1 MVFLVELEINCLQN
15 IPVGGIVIIVE
26 TKEEKK

>member
-1 MVFLVELEINCLQN
+1 MVFLVDLEINYLQN
-15 IPVGGIVIIVE
+15 IPIGGIVIIVE